1 MPKTKEKKQEVVEV
15 PNAEELAQ
23 RVHAALC
30 DSPKW
35 EEAAAD
41 ILLNR
46 LNIRGKSSEY
56 DAGDFGDIVLAK
68 EHVVI
73 KDGEK
78 APVIVV
84 SAVKAWREKTPFGS
98 GERGRIARTE
108 EERDMLVEENKSLG
122 ENGHPV
128 APFADI
134 TMLIPHQGS
143 CEEDGFEVPI
153 GDNLYA
159 IGKLD
164 VSGKGYEQ
172 TYMKL
177 KTFEKFNPGV
187 SLVSKTWELYTKQEQ
202 WQNKVW
208 WVPVFKPTKDGLASE
223 DVMEWVKNFKSA

>member
-1 MPKTKEKKQEVVEV
+1 MPKTKEIKQEVVEV
-15 PNAEELAQ
+15 QSTELAQ
-23 RVHAALC
+23 VNNTALA

-56 DAGDFGDIVLAK
+56 DAGEFGDIVLAK
-68 EHVVI
+68 EHVVV

-78 APVIVV
+78 AEVIVV

-98 GERGRIARTE
+98 GERGQIARTE
-108 EERDMLVEENKSLG
+108 EERDVLIAENKALG

-128 APFADI
+128 VPFADL
-134 TMLIPHQGS
+134 TMLISHQES

-153 GDNLYA
+153 GDKLYA

-187 SLVSKTWELYTKQEQ
+187 SLVSKTWDFYTKQEQ
-202 WQNKVW
+202 WQSKVW
-208 WVPVFKPTKDGLASE
+208 WIPVFKPTKDGIASE
-223 DVMEWVKNFKSA
+223 EVMEWVKNFKSA